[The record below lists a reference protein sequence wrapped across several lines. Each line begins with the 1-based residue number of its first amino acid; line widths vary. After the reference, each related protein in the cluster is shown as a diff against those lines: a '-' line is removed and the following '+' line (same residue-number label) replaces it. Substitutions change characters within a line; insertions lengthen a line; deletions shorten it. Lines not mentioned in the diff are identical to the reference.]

1 MINIKSLNS
10 QILHYLEDLRH
21 SRDTNLRYTFRK
33 SNYGG
38 RLEEGY
44 WFYGNDNYLSVSF
57 WSGMDWKNRTPN
69 ISFIITSEGQAKLEI
84 NVSDSDDK
92 RRFVEEYLY
101 NFINGLHS
109 EGRRYVK
116 YYDIDLLNPGN
127 SLGVFIYG
135 NNYDK
140 SDKSIIDEIIYN
152 HYRGFNGDSDND
164 NKLGF
169 IDPYDFERRS
179 YNVYKYQQ
187 LQSAYSNEIIDIH
200 SKPSKIA
207 SISIK
212 GYQSIQ
218 DTSINDI
225 PRSTQWIFV
234 TGENGSGKTSI
245 LKAIAAGLGFK
256 VVERKEIDENPAFEI
271 NFNLYRGKELI
282 HYSRV
287 NNDGCHQRLPLVSAL
302 VTFGPNRLASSK
314 DSKARQNFSTSL
326 KKQSIFHS
334 LWAYDYKMLDI
345 EEQFKVWTKSELQS
359 RIYYIRTILSKVVPG
374 LYDIRFSENIL
385 NSSQEN
391 KAKYIIR
398 KDEYSVEEE
407 KSWDQLSSGTRSSFA
422 MISEMLI
429 RLYHFQKN
437 VLDPSE
443 LRGVVI
449 IDEIDLHLH
458 PNAQRQLIIDLTNEF
473 RNVQFIVSTHSPI
486 PLLGAP
492 KGSVFV
498 RVYKNNSSR
507 IEMERLHDIE
517 ENIGNLL
524 PNIIYTSSIFGMHDM
539 VSVANTNKADVL
551 TQDNAEEAE
560 SYLTLK
566 NKLSVSSPDNASFIA
581 KMKERLK
588 K

>member
-10 QILHYLEDLRH
+10 QILHYLEDLSH
-21 SRDTNLRYTFRK
+21 YKGNDLRYTLRK

-69 ISFIITSEGQAKLEI
+69 ISFTITSEGRAKLEI

-92 RRFVEEYLY
+92 RRFVDEYLY
-101 NFINGLHS
+101 KSIAGLNP

-116 YYDIDLLNPGN
+116 YYDIDMLNPVN
-127 SLGVFIYG
+127 SLNMFIYG
-135 NNYDK
+135 NNHDL
-140 SDKSIIDEIIYN
+140 SDKGIIDQIIYN
-152 HYRGFNGDSDND
+152 HYGYLSNDND
-164 NKLGF
+164 NQLGF
-169 IDPYDFERRS
+169 IDEYDFERRI
-179 YNVYKYQQ
+179 YNVHRYQQ
-187 LQSAYSNEIIDIH
+187 LQNAYSDEINDIH
-200 SKPSKIA
+200 SKPFKIA
-207 SISIK
+207 SVSIK
-212 GYQSIQ
+212 GYQSIRNA
-218 DTSINDI
+218 SVSNIAK
-225 PRSTQWIFV
+225 STQWIFV
-234 TGENGSGKTSI
+234 TGENGSGKTSV

-256 VVERKEIDENPAFEI
+256 VIEHKEIDDNPGFEI
-271 NFNLYRGKELI
+271 DFNLYKGKDVI
-282 HYSRV
+282 KYNRI

-314 DSKARQNFSTSL
+314 DSKTRKNFSATL
-326 KKQSIFHS
+326 KKQSIFNS

-374 LYDIRFSENIL
+374 LYDIRFNENTP
-385 NSSQEN
+385 NSSQQT

-398 KDEYSVEEE
+398 KDESSVEEE

-429 RLYHFQKN
+429 RLYHFQKDI
-437 VLDPSE
+437 VDPAE
-443 LRGVVI
+443 LRGIVI

-473 RNVQFIVSTHSPI
+473 RSVQFIVSTHSPI

-492 KGSVFV
+492 KGSVFI
-498 RVYKNNSSR
+498 RVYKDSKGKV
-507 IEMERLHDIE
+507 IMERLNDIE
-517 ENIGNLL
+517 ENISNLL
-524 PNIIYTSSIFGMHDM
+524 PNIIYTSSVFGMHDM
-539 VSVANTNKADVL
+539 ISVANTNKEDIL
-551 TQDNAEEAE
+551 TQDNAREAE
-560 SYLTLK
+560 NYLDLK
-566 NKLSVSSPDNASFIA
+566 NELNVSSPDNASFIA